1 MWKGIPVESEQAI
14 RTILYVILIL
24 TFGKTLGAIAERMKQ
39 SSVLGELLAG
49 VILGGSVLA
58 WVQPTDPILAMAELG
73 AVLLLFEVGLESD
86 LEEFLRVGPSAFLV
100 AAIGL
105 TGPFVVGYGASVG
118 LGLSTT
124 ASVFMGA
131 TLTATSVGITAR
143 TLSDLRQLDRTE
155 SHIILGAAVIDD
167 VLGLVL
173 LAVVSGLAMH
183 GSVSAAQII
192 KTSVLAVVFLV
203 GAILIGVPIAPHAL
217 NLIRRIPARGA
228 LMVASFLFCLVMSYV
243 AHLIGLASIVGAFAA
258 GLVLART
265 DDQAYLS
272 DRVAP
277 LADVFVPLFFVV
289 LGISVNLKVF
299 SPSAPDASKV
309 LLLTAVLAAVA
320 IVMKLFSGLG
330 VLKRGVNRWV
340 VGVGMIPRGE
350 VGLIFASVGLARAI
364 ITPLEYSAVVAV
376 VAITTL
382 ATPGLLKLVLGRA
395 GMLSEK
401 VEHL

>member
-1 MWKGIPVESEQAI
+1 MESEQAM

-24 TFGKTLGAIAERMKQ
+24 ALGKTLGAIAERMKQ

-49 VILGGSVLA
+49 VILGGSILA
-58 WVQPTDPILAMAELG
+58 WVQPTDPILALAELG

-105 TGPFVVGYGASVG
+105 VGPFVVAYAASVG

-124 ASVFMGA
+124 AAVFMGA

-155 SHIILGAAVIDD
+155 SRIILGAAVIDD

-183 GSVSAAQII
+183 GNVSAAQIT

-217 NLIRRIPARGA
+217 NLIKRIPARGT
-228 LMVASFLFCLVMSYV
+228 LMVTAFLFCLVMSYV

-265 DDQAYLS
+265 DDQAYLQ

-277 LADVFVPLFFVV
+277 LADVCVPVFFVV

-299 SPSAPDASKV
+299 SPSAPGAGKV

-330 VLKRGVNRWV
+330 VLKRGVNRLV

-350 VGLIFASVGLARAI
+350 VGLIFASVGLTRAI

-382 ATPGLLKLVLGRA
+382 ATPGLLKLVLGKA
-395 GMLSEK
+395 GMLSEEAK
-401 VEHL
+401 VE